1 MCSTARP
8 GCPSALKASR
18 SRLSLPFTDLNR
30 LRYFAV
36 RQALETTRGHKG
48 RAAKLLGVHANTL
61 TRLLSQMARQG
72 EDFDSIDG
80 GVE

>member
-1 MCSTARP
+1 MLP
-8 GCPSALKASR
+8 DR
-18 SRLSLPFTDLNR
+18 SHSLRTQQSLPFTDLNR

-61 TRLLSQMARQG
+61 TRLLRQMAQQE
-72 EDFDSIDG
+72 EDDARSIG
-80 GVE
+80 GSLD